1 MRDAGTTSQD
11 MEKEL
16 SSDVSSVSPSE
27 RMRLEER
34 LAASRR
40 LMDALTQVHF
50 DLVTQGDHR
59 ELFSRLLNLM
69 LQETQSEYG
78 FIAEILRAPD
88 GKPYLRS
95 YALTN
100 IAWTDELRA
109 AYDANAEKGL
119 EFRGLNT
126 LFGEVM
132 TSEQPLLTNDAP
144 SHPKAGGIPPG
155 HPPLR
160 AFLGVP
166 YRVLG
171 EVVGMVG
178 IANRPGGY
186 EEGHIE
192 FLKPLLTTCGILTYA
207 WRSEQRR
214 RAAEQELEQQRRRQ
228 QEELEERVRQ
238 VTRELEAR
246 QAQLI
251 HAEKLVSLGQMAAS
265 IAHEISGPV
274 GFVASNVASLD
285 EYTGVLLEL
294 LGLYQ
299 QVEQCLGSPPPESVA
314 GLLEQVR
321 TVREKKHLDE
331 ILQDLKELLG
341 DSREGLNRIREFVQ
355 SLKTFVREESGSP
368 QEADINQVLQMTLRM
383 VRHEC
388 RGKCEMRL
396 ELAPLPRLRCF
407 PTQLNQVFMNL
418 LVNAAQAIEHR
429 GEIHITSGVEGDE
442 AVVRITDTGAGMSP
456 ETRARL
462 FTPFFTTKPA
472 GQGTGLG
479 LSICYVIINRHNG
492 RIDVESEPGRGSTFT
507 VRLPL
512 GSAPLAQRA

>member
-11 MEKEL
+11 TEKEPL
-16 SSDVSSVSPSE
+16 PSDAPSLSPSE
-27 RMRLEER
+27 RMQLEER

-59 ELFSRLLNLM
+59 ELFGRLLELV

-78 FIAEILRAPD
+78 FIAEVLHTPD

-95 YALTN
+95 FASTN
-100 IAWTDELRA
+100 IAWTDEMRA
-109 AYDANAEKGL
+109 IYAAANAAGGL
-119 EFRGLNT
+119 EFRNLNT

-132 TSEQPLLTNDAP
+132 LTEQPLLANDAP

-160 AFLGVP
+160 CFLGVP
-166 YRVLG
+166 YKVHG
-171 EVVGMVG
+171 EMVGVVGL
-178 IANRPGGY
+178 ANRPGGY

-192 FLKPLLTTCGILTYA
+192 FLKPLLTTCAIITYA
-207 WRSEQRR
+207 RRSEQRR
-214 RAAEQELEQQRRRQ
+214 REAEQALEQQRRRQ
-228 QEELEERVRQ
+228 QEELEERVRL

-265 IAHEISGPV
+265 IAHEINNPV
-274 GFVASNVASLD
+274 SFVASNVASLD
-285 EYTGVLLEL
+285 EYTHVLLEL

-299 QVEQCLGSPPPESVA
+299 QVEQRLGSPPPESVA

-321 TVREKKHLDE
+321 TVREKNRLDE
-331 ILQDLKELLG
+331 LLQDLKELLG
-341 DSREGLNRIREFVQ
+341 DSREGINRIREFVQ

-368 QEADINQVLQMTLRM
+368 QEADINQVLQTTLRM
-383 VRHEC
+383 VRHEFKDRC
-388 RGKCEMRL
+388 DVRT
-396 ELAPLPRLRCF
+396 ELAPVPPLSCF

-418 LVNAAQAIEHR
+418 VVNAAQSIEHH
-429 GEIHITSGVEGDE
+429 GEIRITSGVEGNE
-442 AVVRITDTGAGMSP
+442 AVVRITDTGAGMGP
-456 ETRARL
+456 EIKARL

-479 LSICYVIINRHNG
+479 LSICYVIIDRHKG
-492 RIDVESEPGRGSTFT
+492 RIEVESEPGKGSTFT

-512 GSAPLAQRA
+512 GAAPLA